1 MIGAVDDHA
10 ARTAPASGAEPS
22 SRTTTASATAV
33 ITERH
38 FDSLVPPEMAA
49 RAEQVGVRKAHLDLT
64 STFALSVLAGAFI
77 ALGAVFA
84 TTVSAGAGELPFGIV
99 RLLAGIAF
107 SLGLVL
113 VIVGGAEL
121 FTGNTLIVMAWASGK
136 VHTGLLL
143 RNWAIVYVG
152 NFVGAVAT
160 AIVVFVS
167 AQYDFG
173 GGAVGASALAT
184 GNAKAG
190 LEFIPAIALGMLC
203 NALVCLA
210 VWLTFSART
219 TTDRIIAIIG
229 PIAAF
234 VASGFEHSVANM
246 YFIPQALLIRAFAP
260 ESFWSSIG
268 TSAADY
274 PNLTLTGFLVD
285 NLVPVTIG
293 NIIGGALMVG
303 AVYWFIYLRR
313 VPTSRHGPDGPG
325 GVGDTTF
332 P

>member
-1 MIGAVDDHA
+1 MIGSMDDRA
-10 ARTAPASGAEPS
+10 ARTAPASDSVSG
-22 SRTTTASATAV
+22 SRMSTAPATAV
-33 ITERH
+33 IAERH

-49 RAEQVGVRKAHLDLT
+49 RAEQVGVRKAHLDAT

-84 TTVSAGAGELPFGIV
+84 TTVSAGAGELTFGIV

-160 AIVVFVS
+160 AVVVFVG
-167 AQYDFG
+167 AQYTLG

-190 LEFIPAIALGMLC
+190 LELIPAIALGMLC

-260 ESFWSSIG
+260 ESFWASIG
-268 TSAADY
+268 TSASDY

-313 VPTSRHGPDGPG
+313 VPT
-325 GVGDTTF
+325 
-332 P
+332 